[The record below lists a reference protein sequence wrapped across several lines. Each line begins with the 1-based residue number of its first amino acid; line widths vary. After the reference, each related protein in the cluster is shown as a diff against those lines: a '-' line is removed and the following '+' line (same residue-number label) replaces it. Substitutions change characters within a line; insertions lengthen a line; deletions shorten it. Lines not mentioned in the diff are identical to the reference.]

1 LTGFTGTK
9 VQIRHRCQGAQFTC
23 LTGTQVQILT
33 LKALRQEMRERIA
46 ASDRQMR
53 AERAAADAAHTPAYA
68 THTPSHAVKVE
79 KLRRAQQLVLA
90 GVERE
95 RDREGG
101 REGERLADDT
111 RHMSVEEGETELQRI
126 LRRLTAKHL
135 AGKQSHLGDGAVSG
149 VSGKE
154 QLKVTALTEDVAGVF
169 GASAGH

>member
-1 LTGFTGTK
+1 LTGTK
-9 VQIRHRCQGAQFTC
+9 
-23 LTGTQVQILT
+23 VQILT

-53 AERAAADAAHTPAYA
+53 AERSAAHATHTTAYA
-68 THTPSHAVKVE
+68 THAPSQAESVE
-79 KLRRAQQLVLA
+79 KLRRAQQLALA

-101 REGERLADDT
+101 KEGERIADDS
-111 RHMSVEEGETELQRI
+111 RRMSVEEGETELQRI

-135 AGKQSHLGDGAVSG
+135 AGKKLHTGDGVVSG

-169 GASAGH
+169 GGAQKGISSRDE